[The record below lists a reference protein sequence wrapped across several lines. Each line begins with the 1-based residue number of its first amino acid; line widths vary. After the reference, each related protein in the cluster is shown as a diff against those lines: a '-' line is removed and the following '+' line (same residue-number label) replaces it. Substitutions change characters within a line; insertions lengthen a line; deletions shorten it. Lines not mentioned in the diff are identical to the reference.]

1 MNKVVSLRDPNPTD
15 LSYLLNLEN
24 KISNQTYADYPKYY
38 SKEEIENFISKPQ
51 DIFIDFQYRYMIV
64 ENNITV
70 GCIDLFDFDLV
81 NSRVSL
87 GIIIDENNRKK
98 GIAFRAIDQIK
109 SIISKEYLVNQIY
122 VEVLAD
128 NYSSNRLFKKLRFV
142 KSGCKKKWFRKEE
155 EYVDLNIYQYFFS

>member
-1 MNKVVSLRDPNPTD
+1 MNKVVSLRDSNPSD
-15 LSYLLNLEN
+15 LSYLINLEN
-24 KISNQTYADYPKYY
+24 KINNQIYSHYPKYY

-64 ENNITV
+64 VNNITV

-81 NSRVSL
+81 NSRVGL

-142 KSGCKKKWFRKEE
+142 KSGCKKKWLRKEE

>member
-1 MNKVVSLRDPNPTD
+1 MNKVVSLRDPNPSD

-24 KISNQTYADYPKYY
+24 KISNQTYSDYPKHY

-51 DIFIDFQYRYMIV
+51 DIFTNFQYRYMIV
-64 ENNITV
+64 VNNITV

-81 NSRVSL
+81 NSRVGL

-122 VEVLAD
+122 AEVLAD

-142 KSGCKKKWFRKEE
+142 KSGCKKRWFRKEK